1 MGSTVK
7 QETKIPPPTPEETA
21 LMEMMTGIILPAYM
35 DEAGFEVSK
44 TATPWEQTSQAKDY
58 ASKKA
63 ALEKQIADTQASF
76 NAAAGSSNP
85 VEAANARQNQGNSLN
100 SLYASLDKLNREE
113 ADAKGKYTPTVS
125 YASRKK
131 GGEYSEAVREKYGE
145 NSPEYQAAVAKEQ
158 EENIQAAQDR
168 DALTKKVL
176 EKTQKFLNGD
186 YSITESDKAF
196 IDEVLAP
203 MRDTYNMAADYLVK
217 EADQSKEG
225 ISKAID
231 QFRNEVEQTGLSM
244 TDAIGVL
251 EDRVNKT
258 GMNMKQALQEEMD
271 LTRQLTKMGLEDFT
285 RDQRLAV
292 SQQASNLGRSP
303 SDPEFQKELQGIVN
317 REIEKV
323 NLETGRY
330 AAEKRMGIED
340 RTGSGLEEA
349 AKLRLGVAERTG
361 TGREQAAQMG
371 LGLAER
377 TAGLREEAAR
387 MRGQGAI
394 QSGQMGSNLRYA
406 LGIGMLPEQI
416 QTGMGVDQYQQQLM
430 QQRMAQLGG
439 AMNAPLSLYDTM
451 SKERFAQPTVTT
463 KKSGGIG
470 SILGGILGT
479 GLSAAGSFYGMGL
492 FGK

>member
-1 MGSTVK
+1 MGSTQTQK
-7 QETKIPPPTPEETA
+7 TEIPPPTPEEVA
-21 LMEMMTGIILPAYM
+21 LMEMMTGVILPAYM
-35 DEAGFEVSK
+35 NEAGFEVSK
-44 TATPWEQTSQAKDY
+44 STVPWEQTDQAKEF
-58 ASKKA
+58 ASKRS
-63 ALEKQIADTQASF
+63 ALEKRIADTQA
-76 NAAAGSSNP
+76 NAQAGGKTP
-85 VEAANARQNQGNSLN
+85 YEIANSRQTFGNDLFGLN
-100 SLYASLDKLNREE
+100 SEMDRLNREE
-113 ADAKGKYTPTVS
+113 AEAKSKYKPGVS
-125 YASRKK
+125 YTSRKK
-131 GGEYSEAVREKYGE
+131 GGEYSEAVRTKYGE
-145 NSPEYQAAVAKEQ
+145 NSPEYKAAVAKEQ
-158 EENIQAAQDR
+158 EDNIKAAQDR

-196 IDEVLAP
+196 IEDVLAP
-203 MRDTYNMAADYLVK
+203 MKNSYNMAADYLTSQ
-217 EADQSKEG
+217 ADQSKEG

-231 QFRNEVEQTGLSM
+231 QFRSEVEKTGLAMS
-244 TDAIGVL
+244 DAIGVL

-285 RDQRLAV
+285 RDQRLAI

-317 REIEKV
+317 KEIEKV

-330 AAEKRMGIED
+330 AAQQRMGIEQ
-340 RTGSGLEEA
+340 RTGAGLEDA

-361 TGREQAAQMG
+361 TGKEQAAQMG

-377 TAGLREEAAR
+377 DAGLREEAAR

-394 QSGQMGSNLRYA
+394 QAGQMGSNLRYS

-416 QTGMGVDQYQQQLM
+416 QMGMGVDQYQQQLL
-430 QQRMAQLGG
+430 QQRMAQIGG
-439 AMNAPLSLYDTM
+439 AMNAPMGIYDTM
-451 SKERFAQPTVTT
+451 SKERFAQPTTTT

-470 SILGGILGT
+470 SIIGGILGT
-479 GLSAAGSFYGMGL
+479 GLSAAGTFYGMGM